1 MSETQPAAFS
11 VVGLFAERD
20 VHRGQDKKAEGQ
32 LARRQREELAAFK
45 QRLDNFQLTEAQIQS
60 VQQRIRRAFKNGE
73 GELMFATFPS
83 DFCTDS
89 GRAIINAGA
98 PPIVKPT
105 KEEAATMKDAE
116 PEWLATLP
124 RGARPVYEYWKSTL
138 QPAGFNLSVRI
149 INFPDGKPGDVGMF
163 FSWPKSQLES

>member
-1 MSETQPAAFS
+1 
-11 VVGLFAERD
+11 
-20 VHRGQDKKAEGQ
+20 
-32 LARRQREELAAFK
+32 
-45 QRLDNFQLTEAQIQS
+45 
-60 VQQRIRRAFKNGE
+60 
-73 GELMFATFPS
+73 MFATFPS